1 MVEYAFLLT
10 FIVVPAAVV
19 LLAGGKARFTKYQDT
34 RSIMLSPFP

>member
-10 FIVVPAAVV
+10 FVVVPTATV
-19 LLAGGKARFTKYQDT
+19 LLAGGKLRFEKYKEN